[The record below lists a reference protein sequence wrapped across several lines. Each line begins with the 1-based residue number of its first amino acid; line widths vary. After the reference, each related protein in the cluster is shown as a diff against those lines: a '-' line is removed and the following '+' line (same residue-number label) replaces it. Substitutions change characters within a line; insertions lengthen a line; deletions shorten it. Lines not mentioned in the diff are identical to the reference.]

1 MELVSYRYWRRR
13 AALFWPTSVIG
24 KLALYFA
31 GGWLVLLGARLSAYA
46 ISGTD
51 RLASLATIIGIAR
64 FGALLFVTILVLRW
78 VRHRFLWKLRNRLIV
93 TYFFIGVIPA
103 VLLITIALLAGTL
116 FLNQYATSQARYML
130 DAELRAIA
138 AVNEN

>member
-24 KLALYFA
+24 KLAFYFA
-31 GGWLVLLGARLSAYA
+31 GVWLALVGIRVAAWA
-46 ISGTD
+46 ATGTD
-51 RLASLATIIGIAR
+51 RLAGLATLIGIAR
-64 FGALLFVTILVLRW
+64 FGTLLFITILVLRW

-103 VLLITIALLAGTL
+103 V
-116 FLNQYATSQARYML
+116 
-130 DAELRAIA
+130 
-138 AVNEN
+138 